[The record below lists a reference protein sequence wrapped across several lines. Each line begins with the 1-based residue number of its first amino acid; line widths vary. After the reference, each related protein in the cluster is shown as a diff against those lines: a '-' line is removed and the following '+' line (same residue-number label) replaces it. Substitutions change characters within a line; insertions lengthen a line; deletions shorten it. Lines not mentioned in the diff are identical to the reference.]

1 MSRLPDTQREPFQA
15 AAACTVLTNFLVLPF
30 LDCFFWTF
38 FGVVAV
44 VAGLPVS
51 DDEELT
57 GLFRRGR
64 ILRDPKNS
72 SEELELVD
80 ARDQ

>member
-15 AAACTVLTNFLVLPF
+15 AAACTALTNFLVLPF
-30 LDCFFWTF
+30 LDCLFWTF
-38 FGVVAV
+38 FGILTV
-44 VAGLPVS
+44 VAGLPIS
-51 DDEELT
+51 DDEELIK
-57 GLFRRGR
+57 LLRRGR
-64 ILRDPKNS
+64 ILKDPKNS